1 MNNKS
6 PVNQLTNSPIN
17 QEGGFTLIELLVAAG
32 IFAIVITAVSGIFIS
47 SVNSQRKA
55 MALQATQEASRFMF
69 ESMAKEVRM
78 SVLNTNTNT
87 NTSISITNSDN
98 VSLNYAFSG
107 GKLYRA
113 DRQISPDNIEITQGR
128 FRVEQLVAPNP
139 EVVKITIV
147 MAVRGRGT
155 KIAEQTVLNL
165 QTTVAQ
171 RAQKK

>member
-1 MNNKS
+1 
-6 PVNQLTNSPIN
+6 
-17 QEGGFTLIELLVAAG
+17 
-32 IFAIVITAVSGIFIS
+32 
-47 SVNSQRKA
+47 
-55 MALQATQEASRFMF
+55 MF